1 MEARQKPISIKER
14 ASRKVTILEKKIE
27 RSESEAR
34 KERVGYQAKSVLRDL
49 DKLEPA
55 LLEDLTI
62 GAETE
67 LTNRE
72 QENKSGITHIQDIAD
87 EIEEA
92 SKLWGRV
99 SGLSTGYPSLDAQVG
114 GLKAGE
120 LLLIGGETNNG
131 KSALAQNI
139 AVNVS
144 KSHAVLFITLEMQK
158 TEAGSRLKHMN
169 GGSLKGLD
177 LLFQTEY
184 QIDYRHLDALFANGV
199 AKGVKFVVL
208 DYLQYMGRGMD
219 LNEVAK
225 MSKLMKAMAL
235 KYQVPFMVIVSL
247 RKGEG
252 GKFKRKWT
260 DIEVEDLMGT
270 SAIGYDADIAMV
282 VSRKN
287 LEGEFE
293 QDRFFV
299 KVIKSRNMPL
309 DYNNRFLAFKWDATR
324 ISELPNYDWLP
335 ADDEVIEEVPELP
348 LPYKD

>member
-1 MEARQKPISIKER
+1 MEAK
-14 ASRKVTILEKKIE
+14 TE

-34 KERVGYQAKSVLRDL
+34 KERTKFQANSVLKRL
-49 DKLEPA
+49 DELEPEV
-55 LLEDLTI
+55 LEDLTI
-62 GAETE
+62 GAEKE

-72 QENKSGITHIQDIAD
+72 QEDKAGLTHISTIAD
-87 EIEEA
+87 DIEEA
-92 SKLWGRV
+92 SKLWGKV
-99 SGLSTGYPSLDAQVG
+99 SGISTGYPSLDAKIG
-114 GLKAGE
+114 GLKPGE
-120 LLLIGGETNNG
+120 LILIGGDTNNG

-139 AVNVS
+139 SVNVA
-144 KSHAVLFITLEMQK
+144 KTHGVLFITLEMQK
-158 TEAGSRLKHMN
+158 TEAGSRIRFMN
-169 GGSLKGLD
+169 GETIDGLD
-177 LLFQTEY
+177 LHFQTEY
-184 QIDYRHLDALFANGV
+184 QIDYRHLDKLFENGIT
-199 AKGVKFVVL
+199 AGVQFVVL

-235 KYQVPFMVIVSL
+235 KYNVPFMVIVSL

-282 VSRKN
+282 ASRKN
-287 LEGEFE
+287 LDNKYEG
-293 QDRFFV
+293 DRFFV

-309 DYNNRFLAFKWDATR
+309 DYDNRYLVFEWEKTR
-324 ISELPNYDWLP
+324 IKEIANYDW
-335 ADDEVIEEVPELP
+335 VPD

>member
-1 MEARQKPISIKER
+1 MAKEKTKPDDIAKYR
-14 ASRKVTILEKKIE
+14 
-27 RSESEAR
+27 
-34 KERVGYQAKSVLRDL
+34 AKSVLKSLKDL
-49 DKLEPA
+49 ESET
-55 LLEDLTI
+55 LEDLSI
-62 GAETE
+62 GAEVELSQRDTE
-67 LTNRE
+67 EKGEL
-72 QENKSGITHIQDIAD
+72 THIQDIAA

-92 SKLWGRV
+92 AKLWGKV

-114 GLKAGE
+114 GLKPGE
-120 LLLIGGETNNG
+120 LLLVGGETNNG

-144 KSHAVLFITLEMQK
+144 KSSAVLFITLEMQK

-169 GGSLKGLD
+169 GGTLEGLD

-184 QIDYRHLDALFANGV
+184 QIDYRHLEALFANGV

-282 VSRKN
+282 ASRKN

-293 QDRFFV
+293 TDRFFV

-309 DYNNRFLAFKWDATR
+309 DYDNRFLAFKWDNTR
-324 ISELPNYDWLP
+324 IYELPNYDWLP
-335 ADDEVIEEVPELP
+335 ADDEIKEDKGGEQSV

>member
-1 MEARQKPISIKER
+1 MGAKEAKEDNVAKFR
-14 ASRKVTILEKKIE
+14 
-27 RSESEAR
+27 
-34 KERVGYQAKSVLRDL
+34 AKSVLKSLKDL
-49 DKLEPA
+49 ESDT
-55 LLEDLTI
+55 LEDLSI

-67 LTNRE
+67 LSQRDTEERGE
-72 QENKSGITHIQDIAD
+72 LTHIQDIAA

-92 SKLWGRV
+92 AKLWGKV
-99 SGLSTGYPSLDAQVG
+99 SGISTGYPSLDAQIG
-114 GLKAGE
+114 GLKSGE
-120 LLLIGGETNNG
+120 LILVGGETNNG

-139 AVNVS
+139 AVNVA

-169 GGSLKGLD
+169 GGTLEGLD

-184 QIDYRHLDALFANGV
+184 QIDYRHLDKLFANGV
-199 AKGVKFVVL
+199 EQGVKFVVL

-260 DIEVEDLMGT
+260 EIEVEDLMGT
-270 SAIGYDADIAMV
+270 SAIGYDADIALV
-282 VSRKN
+282 ASRKN

-293 QDRFFV
+293 QDRFFA
-299 KVIKSRNMPL
+299 KIIKSRNMPL
-309 DYNNRFLAFKWDATR
+309 DYDNRFLAFKWDNTR
-324 ISELPNYDWLP
+324 ISEIPNYDWTP
-335 ADDEVIEEVPELP
+335 AEEEIKEEIPKEIQSMFP
-348 LPYKD
+348 IK

>member
-1 MEARQKPISIKER
+1 MAKE
-14 ASRKVTILEKKIE
+14 
-27 RSESEAR
+27 
-34 KERVGYQAKSVLRDL
+34 QAKEVDKSTYRAKAVLKSLKDL
-49 DKLEPA
+49 ESDT
-55 LLEDLTI
+55 LEDLSI
-62 GAETE
+62 GAEQE
-67 LTNRE
+67 LAQRE
-72 QENKSGITHIQDIAD
+72 TDEKGGLTHIRDIAAEID
-87 EIEEA
+87 EA
-92 SKLWGRV
+92 AKLWGKV
-99 SGLSTGYPSLDAQVG
+99 SGISTGYPTLDAQLG
-114 GLKAGE
+114 GLKSGE
-120 LLLIGGETNNG
+120 LLLVGGETNNG

-139 AVNVS
+139 AVNVA
-144 KSHAVLFITLEMQK
+144 KRHPVLFITLEMQK

-169 GGSLKGLD
+169 QGTLAGLD

-184 QIDYRHLDALFANGV
+184 QIDYRHLDKLFENADL
-199 AKGVKFVVL
+199 AGVKFVVL

-252 GKFKRKWT
+252 GKWKRKWT

-282 VSRKN
+282 ASRKN
-287 LEGEFE
+287 LEGDFE

-309 DYNNRFLAFKWDATR
+309 DYDNRFLAFKWDATR
-324 ISELPNYDWLP
+324 ITEIPDYDWVPNIP
-335 ADDEVIEEVPELP
+335 ADDEPKEEEEPKQTP

>member
-1 MEARQKPISIKER
+1 M
-14 ASRKVTILEKKIE
+14 
-27 RSESEAR
+27 AR
-34 KERVGYQAKSVLRDL
+34 KEETKSDDKASYRAKSLLKSLKDL
-49 DKLEPA
+49 SPEV
-55 LLEDLTI
+55 LEDIAI
-62 GAETE
+62 GAEQE
-67 LTNRE
+67 LSTRDE
-72 QENKSGITHIQDIAD
+72 DTKGGITHISEIAN

-92 SKLWGRV
+92 AKLWGKV
-99 SGLSTGYPSLDAQVG
+99 SGISTGYPSLDAQLG
-114 GLKAGE
+114 GLKPGE
-120 LLLIGGETNNG
+120 LLLVGGETNNG

-169 GGSLKGLD
+169 GGTLEGMD
-177 LLFQTEY
+177 INFQTEY
-184 QIDYRHLDALFANGV
+184 QIDYRHLDALFKNGIDS
-199 AKGVKFVVL
+199 GVKFVVL
-208 DYLQYMGRGMD
+208 DYLQYMGRGMT
-219 LNEVAK
+219 LEEVAK

-235 KYQVPFMVIVSL
+235 KYSVPFMVIVSL

-282 VSRKN
+282 ASRKN

-309 DYNNRFLAFKWDATR
+309 DYDNRFLAFKWDNTR
-324 ISELPNYDWLP
+324 ITEIPDYDWVP
-335 ADDEVIEEVPELP
+335 AESEIKEAEEEQVP